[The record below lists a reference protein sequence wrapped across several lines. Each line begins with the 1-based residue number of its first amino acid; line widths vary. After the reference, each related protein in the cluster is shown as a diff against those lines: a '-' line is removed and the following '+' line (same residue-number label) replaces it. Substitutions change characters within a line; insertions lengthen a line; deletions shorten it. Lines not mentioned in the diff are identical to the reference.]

1 MDKTK
6 VPALNIMRSELSRV
20 RGLGAAKTGV
30 QHWWGERVSA
40 IALLPLSLYFVA
52 SVLLLAGASRE
63 AMIAYMAEP
72 WNAVLFLCLI
82 AALFYHLALGMQVVI
97 EDYWD
102 NEGWRLA
109 AIMTIKGGCVFLAL
123 ACAVSVLKLAF

>member
-6 VPALNIMRSELSRV
+6 VPALNIMRSELGRV

-30 QHWWGERVSA
+30 RHWWGQRVTA

-52 SVLLLAGASRE
+52 SVLLLAGASR
-63 AMIAYMAEP
+63 AGMVAYMAEP

-82 AALFYHLALGMQVVI
+82 AALFYHLTLGMQVVI
-97 EDYWD
+97 EDYVN

-109 AIMTIKGGCVFLAL
+109 AITAVKGGCVFLAL

>member
-6 VPALNIMRSELSRV
+6 VPALNIMRSELGRV

-30 QHWWGERVSA
+30 QNWWGQRVTA

-52 SVLLLAGASRE
+52 SVLLLAGASRH

-82 AALFYHLALGMQVVI
+82 AALFYHLALGMQLVI
-97 EDYWD
+97 ED
-102 NEGWRLA
+102 
-109 AIMTIKGGCVFLAL
+109 
-123 ACAVSVLKLAF
+123 